1 MSWRSACVSHLL
13 SPRRRCYVVLGAIV
27 AVLSLLAAFQSPV
40 QINTHAN
47 STSITKAGRS
57 MSCTCLSDLCAL
69 LQTRLCE
76 GRRAL
81 LCLLLLSS
89 SQETRLFKQLLQ
101 QLIISLNTHK
111 HLLLLRS
118 QMREEY
124 NSVCVCL
131 LSPVL
136 WWDLH
141 IELAQFHPTPS
152 VTAHSKLDTLK
163 THKRTVRFCTL
174 SL

>member
-1 MSWRSACVSHLL
+1 M
-13 SPRRRCYVVLGAIV
+13 LGAIV

-47 STSITKAGRS
+47 STSITKSERM
-57 MSCTCLSDLCAL
+57 MSCTHLSDLCAL

-101 QLIISLNTHK
+101 QLIITLNTHK
-111 HLLLLRS
+111 RLLLLCF
-118 QMREEY
+118 QMREGDN
-124 NSVCVCL
+124 NSVCVFVVTC
-131 LSPVL
+131 
-136 WWDLH
+136 
-141 IELAQFHPTPS
+141 S
-152 VTAHSKLDTLK
+152 VMRSSYRACAISSHSFCNCSLKTGYTENTQAHSE
-163 THKRTVRFCTL
+163 TVHYL
-174 SL
+174 